1 MISPPPLSRL
11 AARDSFW
18 EAFEGWQSAKRA
30 DDSAAM
36 AVAKAELEDRRAPFV
51 REVDAW
57 LLTQAAA
64 PAAPAAESVTPQPP
78 VHLAEEATDASS
90 PPHSDPHAFG
100 ETHE

>member
-1 MISPPPLSRL
+1 ML

-57 LLTQAAA
+57 LLTQGAVTI
-64 PAAPAAESVTPQPP
+64 PVTPQPP
-78 VHLAEEATDASS
+78 VHLVEEATDAAS
-90 PPHSDPHAFG
+90 PPHSDPNTFPHAFG